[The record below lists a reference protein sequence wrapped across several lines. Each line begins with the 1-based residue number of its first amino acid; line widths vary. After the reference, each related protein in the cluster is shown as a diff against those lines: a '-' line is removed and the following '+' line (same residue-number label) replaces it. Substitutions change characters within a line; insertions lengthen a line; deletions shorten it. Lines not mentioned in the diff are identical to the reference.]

1 MLPSSPR
8 LNGQKKMAQRNVKN
22 GEKSPW
28 GQCLTRP
35 IPNSRRRSGFWLV
48 PENCCVF
55 LPNQKPADLWVV
67 SCILTRNDTWM
78 AVARH
83 VCLGRS
89 PRLCSRWKIP
99 ISARNLRDF
108 LRTLRENLTGEYAG
122 PFAGIVKVAYLKVCE
137 FLKTLINSLMY
148 YLVSF
153 GRYLY

>member
-1 MLPSSPR
+1 M
-8 LNGQKKMAQRNVKN
+8 GGKIYMEQRKVKN

-35 IPNSRRRSGFWLV
+35 VPNDRRRSGFWLV
-48 PENCCVF
+48 PENVCVF
-55 LPNQKPADLWVV
+55 LPNLKPEGLWIV

-83 VCLGRS
+83 VFLGRS
-89 PRLCSRWKIP
+89 SRFCSRWKVP
-99 ISARNLRDF
+99 ISPRNLRDF

-137 FLKTLINSLMY
+137 FLKTLTNSLMY
-148 YLVSF
+148 WLVSF